1 VAVSRAGELSALQT
15 LLGKPGAAARR
26 SPGRRRNSV
35 LLLIPP
41 FLALAVV
48 GVVQLSGAM
57 NSTSPSA
64 PINGD
69 QVLPAR
75 GDPNGDL
82 IPQTEIS
89 SIGLVDTTDIDR
101 RIAFWQQRT
110 ATTASSETS
119 WISLGDLLDLKGRM
133 TGDINQFLAA
143 QQAYQKAATVAPNSS
158 AARAGSARELSTLH
172 DFNGALDAA
181 TQTVALDPNAVGAL
195 GVVFDASVELGHIS
209 DAQLALQDLQARVQ
223 GPSIAVRQA
232 RLDFLAGDTK
242 SAVDLVEGAAS
253 DAADE
258 GDLPSSIAFYDYTA
272 AEYELFAGNLDAAQT
287 DSAKAL
293 AMLPGYPLAIYDE
306 GRVAYARGD
315 LTGAIGYLE
324 AATAALPRPD
334 MLAFLGDLYS
344 LNGNSAKAT
353 NEYATVDFIAQVT
366 EQSGAGKV
374 YDREYGLYLSEHGT
388 NVTRALDIAQ
398 SEIQYRQDEYGYDAL
413 AMALHANGQDAEAL
427 QDVGKALALGTAD
440 PRILLHAGLI
450 ELANGETAT
459 GQAHLAQALALNP
472 TVSPLLVEQARKALG
487 Q

>member
-1 VAVSRAGELSALQT
+1 VAVSRATELSALQT

-26 SPGRRRNSV
+26 SPGRRRNGV
-35 LLLIPP
+35 ILLIPP
-41 FLALAVV
+41 LLALAVV
-48 GVVQLSGAM
+48 GVVQLTGAAH
-57 NSTSPSA
+57 STSPN
-64 PINGD
+64 PPVNGD

-89 SIGLVDTTDIDR
+89 SIGAVDTTDIDR

-158 AARAGSARELSTLH
+158 AARAGSARELPTLH

-181 TQTVALDPNAVGAL
+181 TKTVELDPSAVGAL
-195 GVVFDASVELGHIS
+195 GVVFDASVELGHIP

-232 RLDFLAGDTK
+232 RLDFLSGDTAT
-242 SAVDLVEGAAS
+242 AVGLVEGAVG
-253 DAADE
+253 AATDE
-258 GDLPSSIAFYDYTA
+258 GDLPSSIAFYNYTA

-287 DSAKAL
+287 DSSNAL
-293 AMLPGYPLAIYDE
+293 VMLPGYPLAIYDE

-315 LTGAIGYLE
+315 IAGAIGYLE

-344 LNGNSAKAT
+344 LSGNTSKAAD
-353 NEYATVDFIAQVT
+353 EYATVDFIAKMT
-366 EQSGAGKV
+366 EQSGAGTV
-374 YDREYGLYLSEHGT
+374 YDREYGLFLSEHGRDPS
-388 NVTRALDIAQ
+388 RALEIAQ
-398 SEIQYRQDEYGYDAL
+398 SEIQNRQDVYGYDAL

-427 QDVGKALALGTAD
+427 GTLNQALALGTAD
-440 PRILLHAGLI
+440 ARLLLHAGLI
-450 ELANGETAT
+450 EIANGETAT
-459 GQAHLAQALALNP
+459 GQAHLTQALALNP
-472 TVSPLLVEQARKALG
+472 SVSPLLVEQARKALG

>member
-1 VAVSRAGELSALQT
+1 MAVSRARELSALQT
-15 LLGKPGAAARR
+15 LLGKPGTAARR
-26 SPGRRRNSV
+26 SPGRRRNGV

-41 FLALAVV
+41 LLALLVV
-48 GVVQLSGAM
+48 GAVQLSGAL
-57 NSTSPSA
+57 NSKTPSA
-64 PINGD
+64 PVNGD

-89 SIGLVDTTDIDR
+89 SIGAVDTTDVDH

-110 ATTASSETS
+110 AATPASETS

-143 QQAYQKAATVAPNSS
+143 QQAYQTASKTAPNSS
-158 AARAGSARELSTLH
+158 AAQAGSARELSTLH

-181 TQTVALDPNAVGAL
+181 TRTVEIDPNAVGAL

-287 DSAKAL
+287 DSANAL
-293 AMLPGYPLAIYDE
+293 TELPGYPLAIYDE

-315 LTGAIGYLE
+315 IAGAIGYLE

-334 MLAFLGDLYS
+334 MLAYLGDLYTLS
-344 LNGNSAKAT
+344 GNTTKAADA
-353 NEYATVDFIAQVT
+353 YATVDFIAQMT

-413 AMALHANGQDAEAL
+413 AMAYHANGQDAEAL
-427 QDVGKALALGTAD
+427 DTLNQALVLGTAD
-440 PRILLHAGLI
+440 PRLLLHAGLI
-450 ELANGETAT
+450 EIANGQTAT
-459 GQAHLAQALALNP
+459 GQAHLTQALALNP
-472 TVSPLLVEQARKALG
+472 SVSPMLVDQARKALG